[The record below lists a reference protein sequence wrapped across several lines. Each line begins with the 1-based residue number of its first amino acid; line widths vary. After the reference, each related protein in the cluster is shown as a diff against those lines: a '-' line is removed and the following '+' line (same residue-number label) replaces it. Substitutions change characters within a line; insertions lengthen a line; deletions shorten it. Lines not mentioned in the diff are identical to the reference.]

1 MTFILYHLAESV
13 VFEHHLGNLAASCS
27 VCERVCVFL
36 CRVSCVPAL
45 SVDPEACRLLYVAGG
60 SSKAEAESSQE
71 LHCRQEGATGR
82 RGSSGQ

>member
-13 VFEHHLGNLAASCS
+13 VEHTFGIVAAPCS

-36 CRVSCVPAL
+36 CRVFCVPAL
-45 SVDPEACRLLYVAGG
+45 SADPETCRSLYVAGG

-71 LHCRQEGATGR
+71 LQRRQERATDR
-82 RGSSGQ
+82 RDSSGQ